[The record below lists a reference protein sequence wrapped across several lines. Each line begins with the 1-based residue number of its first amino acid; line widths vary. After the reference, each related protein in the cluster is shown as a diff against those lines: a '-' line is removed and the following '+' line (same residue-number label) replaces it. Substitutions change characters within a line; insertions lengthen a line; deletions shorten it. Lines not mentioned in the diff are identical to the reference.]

1 MSSEQETS
9 NRRTG
14 RPPLTERR
22 KAATRMDIAREAVR
36 LFTSKGVAETSAE
49 ELAEA
54 AGVSIRTLWRYCP
67 GPGKESFVRPLLT
80 HGIEDVARALADWAP
95 GEALPDQL
103 RGQAGG
109 EEHADM
115 ATMLALVRLTKDEP
129 EIRAVWLQA
138 HRDAEPA
145 FATGIAHR
153 TGRRAD
159 ELTVKTEAA
168 MVNTALRVA
177 VEHTADHAPAPEKAG
192 TVLRAALREV
202 LPTISREAPAAAAGH
217 ALPGAPA

>member
-36 LFTSKGVAETSAE
+36 LFTSKGVAETSADE
-49 ELAEA
+49 IAEA
-54 AGVSIRTLWRYCP
+54 AGLSIRTLWRYCP
-67 GPGKESFVRPLLT
+67 GPGKESFIRPLLT
-80 HGIEDVARALADWAP
+80 NGIDDVARALADWAP

-103 RGQAGG
+103 SGHAG
-109 EEHADM
+109 ADEN
-115 ATMLALVRLTKDEP
+115 ADVDTMLALVRLTKEEP
-129 EIRAVWLQA
+129 EIRTVWLQA

-145 FATGIAHR
+145 FAAGIAHR

-159 ELTVKTEAA
+159 ELSVKTEAA

-177 VEHTADHAPAPEKAG
+177 VEHTAEHSPAPERAG

-202 LPTISREAPAAAAGH
+202 LPTISRDVPDHAVGN

>member
-9 NRRTG
+9 NGRTG

-36 LFTSKGVAETSAE
+36 LFTSKGVAETSADE
-49 ELAEA
+49 IAEA
-54 AGVSIRTLWRYCP
+54 AGLSVRTLWRYCP
-67 GPGKESFVRPLLT
+67 GPGKESFIRPLLT
-80 HGIEDVARALADWAP
+80 HGIDDVARTLADWAP

-103 RGQAGG
+103 RGQAGTD
-109 EEHADM
+109 ENTDM
-115 ATMLALVRLTKDEP
+115 ETTLALVRLTKDEP

-145 FATGIAHR
+145 FAAGIAHR
-153 TGRRAD
+153 TGRRTD
-159 ELTVKTEAA
+159 ELSVKTEAA

-177 VEHTADHAPAPEKAG
+177 VEHTAEHAPGPERAG
-192 TVLRAALREV
+192 TLLRAALREV
-202 LPTISREAPAAAAGH
+202 LPRISRDAPAEAAGN
-217 ALPGAPA
+217 ALPGASA